1 VLLHSRQRLA
11 TPTNAKGKGQGFGE
25 RVGVHRAFKSQ
36 LMFSLCQLQ
45 RLTRHIDL
53 FLQVTTKSPEGTSS
67 QGLPGQLV
75 ESTNTETAQPLTPST
90 TSPKVGYSDTIQTP
104 MGQERTDEHS
114 PTSSVCD
121 CIRNQNARNGAP
133 ASTFNVDNSLD
144 SPLASLGQTLE
155 QENPTFVDDEP
166 PLVDESSNIE
176 GVEDLIDQLSDRV
189 GTLRIG
195 PRGETQFY
203 GPTSTFNLVDM
214 PLSQQSIAQ
223 SVLWNINYDSLDRLG
238 ISQEVPIDL
247 EEHLINLYFSWHNPA
262 CRIVDRKR
270 YEAAKERSYSEM
282 EHSPFYSESL
292 RNAM

>member
-1 VLLHSRQRLA
+1 
-11 TPTNAKGKGQGFGE
+11 
-25 RVGVHRAFKSQ
+25 
-36 LMFSLCQLQ
+36 M
-45 RLTRHIDL
+45 
-53 FLQVTTKSPEGTSS
+53 
-67 QGLPGQLV
+67 
-75 ESTNTETAQPLTPST
+75 
-90 TSPKVGYSDTIQTP
+90 IQTP
-104 MGQERTDEHS
+104 MGQERTEEHS

-121 CIRNQNARNGAP
+121 CIRNQNTRNGAP
-133 ASTFNVDNSLD
+133 ASTLNVDNFPDPPLD
-144 SPLASLGQTLE
+144 SFGQTIE
-155 QENPTFVDDEP
+155 QTNPIFVDDEP
-166 PLVDESSNIE
+166 LLVDESSNTE
-176 GVEDLIDQLSDRV
+176 GIEDLIDQLSDRV

-214 PLSQQSIAQ
+214 PLSQHSIAQ

-238 ISQEVPIDL
+238 ISQEIPIDL

-282 EHSPFYSESL
+282 EPSPFYSESL